1 MEYKNLKY
9 KEKDG
14 VGILTINRP
23 DKLNALN
30 SETIGELGAF
40 INKLKSE
47 GSIRVLVITGAG
59 ERAFVAGADIGEFT
73 KLGLGE
79 GFDFSRNFQLVTLD
93 LERMNIPVI
102 GAINGLALG
111 GGCEL
116 ALACHV
122 RILSEKAK
130 FGLPELGLG
139 VIPGAGGTQRLTRLI
154 GKGRALW
161 ALLTGDMI
169 GAEDALQYGLGNM
182 VVKPEE
188 LMATSLKV
196 AEKMASKAPLAVK
209 MTLNAVN
216 FGSEC
221 HLDTGLVIEA
231 IGSNVVLGSED
242 FKEGVSSFMEKRSPK
257 KFMGK

>member
-1 MEYKNLKY
+1 MEYKYLKY
-9 KEKDG
+9 EEKNG
-14 VGILTINRP
+14 VGILTIDRP
-23 DKLNALN
+23 KKLNALN
-30 SETIGELGAF
+30 SEIVGGVGA
-40 INKLKSE
+40 ILKDLKSE
-47 GSIRVLVITGAG
+47 GSIRALVLTGSG
-59 ERAFVAGADIGEFT
+59 DRAFVAGADIGELT
-73 KLGLGE
+73 ALGLGD

-139 VIPGAGGTQRLTRLI
+139 AIPGAGGTQRLTRLI

-169 GAEDALQYGLGNM
+169 GAEDALQYGLGNLI
-182 VVKPEE
+182 VKPEE
-188 LMATSLKV
+188 LIATALKA

-221 HLDTGLVIEA
+221 HLDTGLSIEA
-231 IGSNVVLGSED
+231 AGMNVVIGSED
-242 FKEGVSSFMEKRSPK
+242 FKEGTSSFMEKRSPVFK
-257 KFMGK
+257 GK

>member
-1 MEYKNLKY
+1 MEYKNFQY
-9 KEKDG
+9 EEKDE

-30 SETIGELGAF
+30 TETIVELGTF
-40 INKLKSE
+40 LNNVKTK
-47 GSIRVLVITGAG
+47 GSIRALVVTGAG
-59 ERAFVAGADIGEFT
+59 ERAFVAGADVGEFT
-73 KLGLGE
+73 KLGLG
-79 GFDFSRNFQLVTLD
+79 GAFDFSRNFQRVTLD
-93 LERMNIPVI
+93 LERMDIPVI
-102 GAINGLALG
+102 GAVHGLALG

-116 ALACHV
+116 ALSCHV

-139 VIPGAGGTQRLTRLI
+139 VMPGAGGTQRLTRLI

-169 GAEDALQYGLGNM
+169 GAEDALQYGLGNLL
-182 VVKPEE
+182 VKPEE
-188 LMATSLKV
+188 LMATSLKA

-231 IGSNVVLGSED
+231 IGTNVVLASED
-242 FKEGVSSFMEKRSPK
+242 FEEGVSAFMEKRSPK
-257 KFMGK
+257 KFTGK

>member
-1 MEYKNLKY
+1 MEYKYLKY
-9 KEKDG
+9 EKKNG
-14 VGILTINRP
+14 VGILTIDRP
-23 DKLNALN
+23 KKLNALN
-30 SETIGELGAF
+30 SEIVGELGA
-40 INKLKSE
+40 ILNDIKSE
-47 GSIRVLVITGAG
+47 GSIRALVLTGSG
-59 ERAFVAGADIGEFT
+59 GRAFVAGADIGELT
-73 KLGLGE
+73 ALGLGD
-79 GFDFSRNFQLVTLD
+79 GFEFSRNFQIVTLA

-139 VIPGAGGTQRLTRLI
+139 AIPGAGGTQRLAKLI

-161 ALLTGDMI
+161 TLLTGDMI
-169 GAEDALQYGLGNM
+169 SAEDALQYGLGNLI
-182 VVKPEE
+182 VKPEE
-188 LMATSLKV
+188 LLATTLKI

-216 FGSEC
+216 FGIESD
-221 HLDTGLVIEA
+221 LDTGLSIEA
-231 IGSNVVLGSED
+231 AGMNVVIGSED
-242 FKEGVSSFMEKRSPK
+242 FKEGTSSFMEKRSPVFK
-257 KFMGK
+257 GK

>member
-9 KEKDG
+9 EEKDE

-30 SETIGELGAF
+30 AETIGELGTF
-40 INKLKSE
+40 LSNVKTK
-47 GSIRVLVITGAG
+47 GSIRVLVVTGAG
-59 ERAFVAGADIGEFT
+59 ERAFVAGADVGEFT
-73 KLGLGE
+73 KLGLG
-79 GFDFSRNFQLVTLD
+79 GAFDFSRNLQRVTLD

-116 ALACHV
+116 ALSCHV

-139 VIPGAGGTQRLTRLI
+139 VMPGAGGTQRLTRLI

-161 ALLTGDMI
+161 ALLTGDMVN
-169 GAEDALQYGLGNM
+169 AEDALQCGLGNL
-182 VVKPEE
+182 VVKHEE
-188 LMATSLKV
+188 LIATSLKV
-196 AEKMASKAPLAVK
+196 AEKMASKGPLAIK

-221 HLDTGLVIEA
+221 HLDTGLVVEA
-231 IGSNVVLGSED
+231 IGTNVVLGSED
-242 FKEGVSSFMEKRSPK
+242 FKEGVSAFMEKRSPK

>member
-9 KEKDG
+9 EEKDE

-30 SETIGELGAF
+30 TETIGELGAF
-40 INKLKSE
+40 LNNVNTKC
-47 GSIRVLVITGAG
+47 SIRVLIVTGAG
-59 ERAFVAGADIGEFT
+59 ERAFVAGADVGEFT
-73 KLGLGE
+73 KLGLG
-79 GFDFSRNFQLVTLD
+79 GAFDFSRNFQRVTLD
-93 LERMNIPVI
+93 MERMNIPVI

-116 ALACHV
+116 ALSCHV

-139 VIPGAGGTQRLTRLI
+139 VMPGAGGTQRLTRLV

-169 GAEDALQYGLGNM
+169 GSEDALQYGLGNV

-188 LMATSLKV
+188 LMDASLKA

-221 HLDTGLVIEA
+221 HLDTGLVLEA
-231 IGSNVVLGSED
+231 IGTNVVLGSED
-242 FKEGVSSFMEKRSPK
+242 FEEGVSSFMEKRSPK

>member
-1 MEYKNLKY
+1 MEYSNLKY
-9 KEKDG
+9 EEKDDVG
-14 VGILTINRP
+14 VLTINRP

-30 SETIGELGAF
+30 SATIRELSVVLNELKSKGSIKALILTGSGDKAF
-40 INKLKSE
+40 I
-47 GSIRVLVITGAG
+47 
-59 ERAFVAGADIGEFT
+59 AGADISEFA

-79 GFDFSRNFQLVTLD
+79 GFDFSRNFQLVTLE

-139 VIPGAGGTQRLTRLI
+139 AVPGAGGTQRLARLI

-161 ALLTGDMI
+161 TMLTGDMI

-182 VVKPEE
+182 LVKPEE
-188 LMATSLKV
+188 LMASSLKV
-196 AEKMASKAPLAVK
+196 AGKMASKAPLAVK

-216 FGSEC
+216 FGIEC
-221 HLDTGLVIEA
+221 HLDSGLAIEA
-231 IGSNVVLGSED
+231 AGMTVVIGSED
-242 FKEGVSSFMEKRSPK
+242 LKEGVSSFMEKRSPK
-257 KFMGK
+257 FKGR